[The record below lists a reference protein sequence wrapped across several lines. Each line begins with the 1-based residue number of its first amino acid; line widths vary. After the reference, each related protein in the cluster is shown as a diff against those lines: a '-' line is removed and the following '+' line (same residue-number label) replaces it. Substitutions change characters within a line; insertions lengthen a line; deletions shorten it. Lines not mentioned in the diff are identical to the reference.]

1 MNYFSKKVGLHT
13 LIGVVSQPDINEIT
27 QLIGLHIRYVKKT
40 LRYDRNLRIDNR
52 VY

>member
-27 QLIGLHIRYVKKT
+27 QLIGLHIRYSQLK
-40 LRYDRNLRIDNR
+40 
-52 VY
+52 